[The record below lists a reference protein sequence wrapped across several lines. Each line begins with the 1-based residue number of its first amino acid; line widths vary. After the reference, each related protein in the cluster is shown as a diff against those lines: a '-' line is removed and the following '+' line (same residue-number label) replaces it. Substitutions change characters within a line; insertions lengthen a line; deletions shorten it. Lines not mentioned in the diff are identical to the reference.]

1 MYPKK
6 ERIIKDAKVEYI
18 KRMKSPAY
26 VKQVKRNIEMFN
38 NYNMNFCNSNLDI
51 EDLKEAAH
59 YFAGD
64 IKNPIVKP
72 TQILDNKTD
81 TNTNKSIIT

>member
-1 MYPKK
+1 MK

-26 VKQVKRNIEMFN
+26 VKQVKRNIQMFN
-38 NYNMNFCNSNLDI
+38 TYNMYFCNNKLDRQS
-51 EDLKEAAH
+51 LKEAAH

-64 IKNPIVKP
+64 IKNPIAKP
-72 TQILDNKTD
+72 TQIVGNK
-81 TNTNKSIIT
+81 TNTNNQ

>member
-1 MYPKK
+1 MYQKK

-38 NYNMNFCNSNLDI
+38 TYNMYFCNKKLDRQ
-51 EDLKEAAH
+51 DLKEAAH

-64 IKNPIVKP
+64 IKNPIAKP
-72 TQILDNKTD
+72 TQIIDYKTK
-81 TNTNKSIIT
+81 TNTNKSIIK

>member
-38 NYNMNFCNSNLDI
+38 TYNMNFCNNELDQQA
-51 EDLKEAAH
+51 LKDAAH

-72 TQILDNKTD
+72 TQIIDNKID
-81 TNTNKSIIT
+81 TTTNKTIIA